1 LTPASGCQD
10 HTTSPSASR
19 ALVFGAACV
28 HRLPRP
34 TSVAIRPTCGCGI
47 TKDGEVICGRGKP
60 KYFCKRGWTHNSVIC
75 LSAQKLVG
83 SLPPDR
89 DACALHCLRADC
101 SLPLAS
107 KALMGVVE
115 ALNIRIGTP
124 VESTASLSLTA
135 PAASKKT
142 MPGLEP

>member
-1 LTPASGCQD
+1 VPNVRDDRETPLMWAGM
-10 HTTSPSASR
+10 
-19 ALVFGAACV
+19 
-28 HRLPRP
+28 
-34 TSVAIRPTCGCGI
+34 

-60 KYFCKRGWTHNSVIC
+60 KYFCKRGWTHSSVIC
-75 LSAQKLVG
+75 LVAKKLIG
-83 SLPPDR
+83 SLPPYR
-89 DACALHCLRADC
+89 DACALHYLRADC

-124 VESTASLSLTA
+124 VESMASLSFTA

-142 MPGLEP
+142 MPGLVP